1 MHEKHRGH
9 ESMHAEMILI
19 LFATL
24 IISQIALVKWRQIYP
39 YSYHVSSKT
48 DWPISALVY
57 FLIDILPYSHLRQPL
72 FYHYINYF
80 VSTLQVCTLVGMW
93 SIPLLLSAK
102 NVWIRFVIIWSLFTF
117 VTAIIMR
124 KALEKPIQGS
134 TPRYGH
140 K

>member
-57 FLIDILPYSHLRQPL
+57 FLIDILPYSHLRQRS
-72 FYHYINYF
+72 
-80 VSTLQVCTLVGMW
+80 ST
-93 SIPLLLSAK
+93 
-102 NVWIRFVIIWSLFTF
+102 II
-117 VTAIIMR
+117 
-124 KALEKPIQGS
+124 
-134 TPRYGH
+134 
-140 K
+140 